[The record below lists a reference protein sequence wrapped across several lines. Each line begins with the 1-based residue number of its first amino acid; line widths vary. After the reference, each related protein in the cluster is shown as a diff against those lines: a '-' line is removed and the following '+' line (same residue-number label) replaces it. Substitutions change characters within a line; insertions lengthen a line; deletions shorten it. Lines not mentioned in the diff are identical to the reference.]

1 MKTCP
6 MWGTFSC
13 LPGGRGVEEN
23 QPNTTNVPIWGTLV
37 VFGCGCSETRK
48 RVPYGTHFHV
58 WMGCGIRVGRGW
70 GGATLSRC
78 FQTPDRL
85 VSEYFGGKGIG
96 QKNSNASL
104 WPWTPS
110 LQNWNFLTTTNLW
123 PRAEEHGQDSPR
135 LYP

>member
-1 MKTCP
+1 

-70 GGATLSRC
+70 GGGEPATPPTC
-78 FQTPDRL
+78 PNGHI
-85 VSEYFGGKGIG
+85 GGV
-96 QKNSNASL
+96 QVEKNEPAYGTRFRVWLEGWGGEPPN
-104 WPWTPS
+104 
-110 LQNWNFLTTTNLW
+110 TTNTPKW
-123 PRAEEHGQDSPR
+123 AGRWCSE
-135 LYP
+135 